1 MTEFLMKPKIDFAFK
16 EIMMNETA
24 RIGFLSAV
32 LKLNPTEIKKTQ
44 ILNTYLRKEHE
55 DDKQGILDVRVSLNN
70 NMEIDIEIQLSELRV
85 WADRSLF
92 YLSKMYAEQI
102 KPGQTYDVFKKCV
115 GISILNFDLFPKET
129 EFYSC
134 FHIQEDTR
142 HFLYTDKMEFHVI
155 ELPKLPQELKDDSS
169 DILLWAKFI
178 NAERKEEFDM
188 IATKNTYIK
197 SAYKTLQVIRQDEE
211 KRMAYE
217 AGEKALRDYNQ
228 GMLEA
233 ELRGREIGRKEGQ
246 EIGRKEGQKI
256 GRKEGQKIGRKE
268 GIQAL
273 ILDNLEEQVT
283 QERILTKLQKRF
295 NLNETEAKHYYEQYS
310 KLK

>member
-217 AGEKALRDYNQ
+217 AREKALRDYNQ

-246 EIGRKEGQKI
+246 EIGRKEGQ
-256 GRKEGQKIGRKE
+256 EIGRKE